1 MVKPGGHVD
10 NPRGQVAKPGVRR
23 VNPGGQVVKPG
34 VRGVKSGGQ
43 VVKPGKGDLRVKLD
57 LNRKYGGDPGDK

>member
-23 VNPGGQVVKPG
+23 FNPGGQVVKPG
-34 VRGVKSGGQ
+34 VRGVKPGGQ

-57 LNRKYGGDPGDK
+57 LNRKSGDNRGDK